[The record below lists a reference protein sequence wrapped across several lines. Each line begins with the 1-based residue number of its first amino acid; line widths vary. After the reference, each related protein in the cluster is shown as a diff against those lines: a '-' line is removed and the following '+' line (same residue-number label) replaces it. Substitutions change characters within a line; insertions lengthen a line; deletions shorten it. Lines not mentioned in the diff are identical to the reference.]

1 MRTIHDSQLKLGQ
14 VDIATLKFDPK
25 SRDDIPQVLKGLQ
38 HLYCNKELRKSIF
51 KLLEE
56 NIAPNKNKST
66 GRPGMNLWNIFVM
79 GVLRLDLNWDYD
91 RLHDQ
96 VNNHLQI
103 RQMLGHS
110 DLLEPLY
117 YHPQTIKDNVC
128 LLTPELLEK
137 INIEIVNSG
146 HQLLKK
152 KENEPLRGRC
162 DSFVVE
168 TNVHYPTDITLLY
181 DAMRKLLLVGK
192 KISAI
197 QNHTNWRQHAY
208 HQKKIKNKMRS
219 IQKKNYTSGK
229 DLEKKKQEKRQ
240 DYQEYIERCKFSLE
254 KVRATLC
261 EFEASEGFY
270 GKGEQLKKEAEQY
283 IIHAERQIL
292 QIKQRVMEGKTI
304 PHCEKVFS
312 VFEPHTEWIVKGKAG
327 VPQELGLRVC
337 VLEDSNQFFLHH
349 LVMQK
354 ETDKDVCLSM
364 VKEAQ
369 RKFPSLKMCSF
380 DKGFHSPE
388 NQKELKEYLD
398 VVALRRKGKLSEASK
413 AIESSEEF
421 KKAQAKHSAVESG
434 INALEVH
441 GLDRC
446 PDHGLEGFQRY
457 VALAIVARNIQ
468 RIGAILRNQ
477 EIKREERKK
486 RKLFK
491 KIA

>member
-219 IQKKNYTSGK
+219 IQKKIIP
-229 DLEKKKQEKRQ
+229 LE
-240 DYQEYIERCKFSLE
+240 
-254 KVRATLC
+254 
-261 EFEASEGFY
+261 
-270 GKGEQLKKEAEQY
+270 
-283 IIHAERQIL
+283 
-292 QIKQRVMEGKTI
+292 
-304 PHCEKVFS
+304 
-312 VFEPHTEWIVKGKAG
+312 
-327 VPQELGLRVC
+327 
-337 VLEDSNQFFLHH
+337 
-349 LVMQK
+349 
-354 ETDKDVCLSM
+354 
-364 VKEAQ
+364 
-369 RKFPSLKMCSF
+369 
-380 DKGFHSPE
+380 
-388 NQKELKEYLD
+388 
-398 VVALRRKGKLSEASK
+398 
-413 AIESSEEF
+413 
-421 KKAQAKHSAVESG
+421 
-434 INALEVH
+434 
-441 GLDRC
+441 
-446 PDHGLEGFQRY
+446 
-457 VALAIVARNIQ
+457 
-468 RIGAILRNQ
+468 RI
-477 EIKREERKK
+477 
-486 RKLFK
+486 
-491 KIA
+491 